1 MWSVATTT
9 FNGILSGTSE
19 KGREMHLLSVS
30 GIVPSCPT
38 IRYVRWRNHTQ
49 RKGNISGIQQPGSRL
64 KREIRNDLPIFFE
77 ICLNFVC
84 IYQNKCL
91 PSCQQDEG
99 TTPPLGSL
107 TIKSLCIMK
116 TYTAIYSTKAI
127 SNIQYSFKAESV
139 DSAVEFC
146 RGKFTSFPGIII
158 VENTAE
164 GKANEG
170 IVVWANGSI
179 VL

>member
-64 KREIRNDLPIFFE
+64 KREIRNDLPSSLLPHQLPDVVLHVMSQGNGYLLPPPGQDVLLGLCKVMCSCCTSVGILEFLLVGRLT
-77 ICLNFVC
+77 CHC
-84 IYQNKCL
+84 STNKEC
-91 PSCQQDEG
+91 
-99 TTPPLGSL
+99 
-107 TIKSLCIMK
+107 
-116 TYTAIYSTKAI
+116 
-127 SNIQYSFKAESV
+127 
-139 DSAVEFC
+139 
-146 RGKFTSFPGIII
+146 
-158 VENTAE
+158 
-164 GKANEG
+164 
-170 IVVWANGSI
+170 
-179 VL
+179 

>member
-64 KREIRNDLPIFFE
+64 KREIRNDLPSSLLPHQLPDVVLHVMPQCQGDLLPPPGQDILLGLRKIVGAGCASIRILEFRLVGRHS
-77 ICLNFVC
+77 CHRST
-84 IYQNKCL
+84 NKEC
-91 PSCQQDEG
+91 
-99 TTPPLGSL
+99 
-107 TIKSLCIMK
+107 
-116 TYTAIYSTKAI
+116 
-127 SNIQYSFKAESV
+127 
-139 DSAVEFC
+139 
-146 RGKFTSFPGIII
+146 
-158 VENTAE
+158 
-164 GKANEG
+164 
-170 IVVWANGSI
+170 
-179 VL
+179 